1 MADIGEVIGLI
12 KKLGGGGGGSGTSN
26 YNSLSNKPQINGVT
40 LSGNKTAADLGLDA
54 VVPVFTPDQS
64 QTPSEDSTQPVPL
77 LCDKTFDEVS
87 AACIAGECPYAIIN
101 WIPDSDYQI
110 IARLVGIAVDN
121 GSGMLMFEGMAEA
134 SQFFVQFVKIGLSE
148 SAIGVTRSSPNVSD
162 VKVNGTSITDA
173 NGVANVP
180 LGSNETTSTQLPP
193 GVVRAKN
200 GTNGISIDSAGYIKV
215 SCAAEVYYKNGTES
229 GKPIPPSFQ
238 HLAAFYGLA
247 KAAGA
252 DMKNLTGITVGVYPA
267 AQKSAIQSMLGVEPG
282 VSFVETVSG
291 TTPTITGEANVRY
304 ICGEV
309 STLSITPPVAGTIVV
324 RFTSGSTATVLTLP
338 QTVVFPAGVDLT
350 TLDADTVYEIMIT
363 DGVYGGV
370 MTWAVSA

>member
-1 MADIGEVIGLI
+1 
-12 KKLGGGGGGSGTSN
+12 
-26 YNSLSNKPQINGVT
+26 
-40 LSGNKTAADLGLDA
+40 
-54 VVPVFTPDQS
+54 
-64 QTPSEDSTQPVPL
+64 
-77 LCDKTFDEVS
+77 
-87 AACIAGECPYAIIN
+87 
-101 WIPDSDYQI
+101 
-110 IARLVGIAVDN
+110 
-121 GSGMLMFEGMAEA
+121 
-134 SQFFVQFVKIGLSE
+134 
-148 SAIGVTRSSPNVSD
+148 
-162 VKVNGTSITDA
+162 
-173 NGVANVP
+173 
-180 LGSNETTSTQLPP
+180 
-193 GVVRAKN
+193 
-200 GTNGISIDSAGYIKV
+200 
-215 SCAAEVYYKNGTES
+215 
-229 GKPIPPSFQ
+229 
-238 HLAAFYGLA
+238 
-247 KAAGA
+247 
-252 DMKNLTGITVGVYPA
+252 MKNLTGITVGVYPA